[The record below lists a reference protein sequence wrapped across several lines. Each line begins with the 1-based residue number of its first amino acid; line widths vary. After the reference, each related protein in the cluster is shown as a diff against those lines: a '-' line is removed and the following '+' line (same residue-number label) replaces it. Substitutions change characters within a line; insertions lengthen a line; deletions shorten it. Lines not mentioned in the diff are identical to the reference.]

1 MFTNFRVKSYNF
13 FKRNGFLIYI
23 IAIGIATIII
33 MNFIIGEKKKKEP
46 PKTSYEPHNPI
57 IEGKKIESK
66 KEINLFE
73 SKINKYMKHCE
84 NREYEEAYNMLSED
98 CKNIRF
104 NNNIENF
111 KKYIKSIFKEGQKY
125 YIQNYSNK
133 DNIYIYQCTIS
144 EDILVTGNA
153 DAERYIEKIA
163 ILGNKEDSPI
173 SIGEFIKAEEINKVA
188 EDEFMKI
195 HLLKRNI
202 YYDKIIYEIKIKN
215 NSSYD
220 IVLEREGEKDAIGI
234 YVQNDLRVE
243 NLKEYETN
251 EKYIEAGSEKN
262 IKVEFPVYF
271 DEKDKVNKIIFNK
284 IRIIEDYSGIEENWA
299 EELNNAIKKYSI
311 TLKL

>member
-104 NNNIENF
+104 NNNIENRNERSKQF
-111 KKYIKSIFKEGQKY
+111 K
-125 YIQNYSNK
+125 
-133 DNIYIYQCTIS
+133 NI
-144 EDILVTGNA
+144 A
-153 DAERYIEKIA
+153 
-163 ILGNKEDSPI
+163 
-173 SIGEFIKAEEINKVA
+173 
-188 EDEFMKI
+188 
-195 HLLKRNI
+195 LLKTSNI
-202 YYDKIIYEIKIKN
+202 ILII
-215 NSSYD
+215 
-220 IVLEREGEKDAIGI
+220 
-234 YVQNDLRVE
+234 
-243 NLKEYETN
+243 
-251 EKYIEAGSEKN
+251 
-262 IKVEFPVYF
+262 
-271 DEKDKVNKIIFNK
+271 
-284 IRIIEDYSGIEENWA
+284 
-299 EELNNAIKKYSI
+299 
-311 TLKL
+311 